1 MSYIPQ
7 VAWEVE
13 YTDEFEMWWN
23 SLDEDEQDSVA
34 RLVRLLQER
43 GPTLPYPYSS
53 GIEGS
58 KYNHM
63 RELRIQHQG
72 RPYRVLYAFNPRSV
86 AVLLV
91 GGDKTGNDRWYEEH
105 VPHADQVYKAHLD
118 ALEMEG
124 RNG

>member
-1 MSYIPQ
+1 

-13 YTDEFEMWWN
+13 YSDEFEIWWN
-23 SLDEDEQDSVA
+23 SLDEGEQDSVA

-43 GPTLPYPYSS
+43 GPTLPYPSSS
-53 GIEGS
+53 GIKGS

-72 RPYRVLYAFNPRSV
+72 RPYRVLYAFDPRSV
-86 AVLLV
+86 AVLLT

-105 VPHADQVYKAHLD
+105 VPEADHVYKTHLD

>member
-1 MSYIPQ
+1 
-7 VAWEVE
+7 
-13 YTDEFEMWWN
+13 MWWN
-23 SLDEDEQDSVA
+23 GLDEGEQDSVA

-72 RPYRVLYAFNPRSV
+72 RPYRVLYAFDPRSV
-86 AVLLV
+86 AVLLT

-105 VPHADQVYKAHLD
+105 VPQADQVYKTHLD